1 MTKKFLLIALCSF
14 FIGVNE
20 GNAFTMYC
28 VNCSDRFMQALERVT
43 NLEQLK
49 QLYLDYG
56 ESVQQTAHQ
65 LKNVQQ
71 NVEMITD
78 MIHNTTALPRNLVRE
93 GYNELTRLAQITN
106 SINTIKSDIMG
117 LEKIFDEKYK
127 TQEELNRIANFPNE
141 LVSERNITIRA
152 NMKIMNERIDEATKA
167 TFQLSGSQLKE
178 LEDSGQLE
186 AHINALMESDGR
198 NGILMAA
205 NKLAQEQIK
214 ETRQL
219 RELIAT
225 TVQSNLAT
233 QVRDEKEKQLSDE
246 VDKRITDIYKDPPL
260 KDFPSLY

>member
-1 MTKKFLLIALCSF
+1 MTKKFLLVAICSF
-14 FIGVNE
+14 FIGVNQ
-20 GNAFTMYC
+20 GKANVVYC
-28 VNCSDRFMQALERVT
+28 VNCSDRFMQALDRVT
-43 NLEQLK
+43 NVEQLK

-246 VDKRITDIYKDPPL
+246 IAHKILTINEDPPL
-260 KDFPSLY
+260 KDFPSLF